1 MFQSKE
7 SAETSSA
14 AKPMAPSVCI
24 VALLVKVVSAPEM
37 AAPAPMP
44 SCELT

>member
-1 MFQSKE
+1 MT
-7 SAETSSA
+7 ETKSRA
-14 AKPMAPSVCI
+14 NPMAPKVFT
-24 VALLVKVVSAPEM
+24 VALLVNAVSAPAM